1 MILKLLVFIGFLL
14 VPSLSYAW
22 GPLTHMYLG
31 NEILSLSSLL
41 PAPVY
46 SLIKRYK
53 DDFLY
58 GNIIADIVL
67 GKKYL
72 PQDKSSHTWKFGFQL
87 LDQAKNRQQKAFVYG
102 YLCHLA
108 ADTVAHE
115 LLTRE
120 KKNIRHTFYELK
132 ADSLVKKKYWFQA
145 IAIRRKVQRRNDM
158 FLESSLD
165 RLFFSFK
172 TNKRIFK
179 SFIFMT
185 LFTPKSMS
193 NLIDRS
199 LFITSIPEKDDIKKL
214 REESLIR
221 SIDVLQK
228 GIHSSVLQKSPSGEL
243 IYGKIVKTLLRKRET
258 DA

>member
-1 MILKLLVFIGFLL
+1 
-14 VPSLSYAW
+14 
-22 GPLTHMYLG
+22 MYLG

-41 PAPVY
+41 PGAIY
-46 SLIKRYK
+46 SVLKIYK

-72 PQDKSSHTWKFGFQL
+72 PKDKNSHTWDFGFHL
-87 LDQAKNRQQKAFVYG
+87 LDSAQNRQQKAFVYG

-120 KKNIRHTFYELK
+120 KKNIGHTFYELK
-132 ADSLVKKKYWFQA
+132 ADSIVKKKYWLQA
-145 IAIRRKVQRRNDM
+145 VAIRKKVQRRNDE
-158 FLESSLD
+158 FLESSID

-179 SFIFMT
+179 SMVFMS
-185 LFTPKSMS
+185 LFTPKSVS
-193 NLIDRS
+193 NIIDRS
-199 LFITSIPEKDDIKKL
+199 LFITSVPEKEDIKKL
-214 REESLIR
+214 REKSLVR
-221 SIDVLQK
+221 SIDIFEN
-228 GIHSSVLQKSPSGEL
+228 GAHSSVVDKNPCGDLIHGRIFKS
-243 IYGKIVKTLLRKRET
+243 LLMKRE
-258 DA
+258 ANA